1 MNPSLIFG
9 LGGFVY
15 FQLSRTSYTDT
26 KNLYKDLKLSCRL
39 PSWVFP
45 LVWNIVYALIIVS
58 GYFAF
63 LESNIYDIYLI
74 VLFFVNI
81 MLNKTWSVLFWDMQK
96 PFLALLSIVPMFL
109 TALVYFVLVAVL
121 HNWMAFGFY
130 ALYILWLPVA
140 FFLNFDVVRHYN
152 ENSKQQNDEPV
163 NKKIM
168 SPAPKIARKIVLN
181 L

>member
-1 MNPSLIFG
+1 MNPALIFG

-15 FQLSRTSYTDT
+15 FQLSRISYTDT

-39 PSWVFP
+39 PSWIFP
-45 LVWNIVYALIIVS
+45 LVWNIVYALIVVS

-81 MLNKTWSVLFWDMQK
+81 MLNKFWSVLFWDMQK
-96 PFLALLSIVPMFL
+96 PFLALLSIVVMFA
-109 TALVYFVLVAVL
+109 TALPYFVLVAIL
-121 HNWMAFGFY
+121 HNWYAFGFY
-130 ALYILWLPVA
+130 TLYMVWLPVA
-140 FFLNFDVVRHYN
+140 FFLNLDVVRNYN
-152 ENSKQQNDEPV
+152 EKQTDEPI

-168 SPAPKIARKIVLN
+168 TTPAPKIARKIVLN